1 LHKKIAFC
9 VLLLVLLVTI
19 QILPIVEA
27 RPSSENARTKIE
39 QGFRKYLK
47 SLGIRESEID
57 ERTANQLF
65 IKFLDKNKEYLE
77 DLKEYELITRSK
89 KEPKKIPD
97 FSRATVKLGKK
108 IDVFNVSEY
117 RVEINEA
124 FVDYNGEEM
133 SVYKVTFYGSEVPDP
148 WILVHIDYLRVWIL
162 WWCIT
167 YGEDQWFYTHY
178 TTNAN
183 GINEAALFKARVE
196 EWAIGSTALSGILGI
211 ILAYFTSGLGAIVG
225 VVGTYNAA
233 WAKHVIDSAYDASR
247 GIQICFFNRYL
258 YTQAGSVIA
267 LWAWWW
273 SDSSWHNG
281 LEWAYLGVSMLVSL
295 AISNSLHGIGDK
307 YGYDKWIWTG
317 VYR

>member
-1 LHKKIAFC
+1 VAP
-9 VLLLVLLVTI
+9 I

-27 RPSSENARTKIE
+27 KPSSENARTRIE

-57 ERTANQLF
+57 EKTANRLF
-65 IKFLDKNKEYLE
+65 IEFLDKNKEYLE

-89 KEPKKIPD
+89 KQPKKIPD

-108 IDVFNVSEY
+108 IDVFNVTINEGEY
-117 RVEINEA
+117 KVEIDEA
-124 FVDYNGEEM
+124 FVDCDGEKM
-133 SVYKVTFYGSEVPDP
+133 TAYKATFYGPEGISDP
-148 WILVHIDYLRVWIL
+148 WIYVHIDYLQFWIL

-183 GINEAALFKARVE
+183 GINEAALFKARIE
-196 EWAIGSTALSGILGI
+196 EWAIGNTALSGILGI
-211 ILAYFTSGLGAIVG
+211 IVAYFTSGLGAIVG

-233 WAKHVIDSAYDASR
+233 WTKHVIDCAYDASR
-247 GIQICFFNRYL
+247 GIQICFFNHYL
-258 YTQAGSVIA
+258 YTQIGSAIA

-273 SDSSWHNG
+273 SDSSWHRAMPAYG
-281 LEWAYLGVSMLVSL
+281 LEWAYLGVSTFVSWT
-295 AISNSLHGIGDK
+295 ISNSLHGIGDK
-307 YGYDKWIWTG
+307 YGYDKWIWAG